1 MNFKSFNNLIE
12 LFDHVK
18 EQNLDKQFLFQVDS
32 NKLLQSISWKKAGQK
47 VCNLAK
53 FLSDR
58 GVLKGDRV
66 LLVSENRPEW
76 LISDLSILTLGAITV
91 PNYTTYTEKDFEFIL
106 NDCNPKGLIVS
117 NKKLLDKVLI
127 ACKKINY
134 EFNFIII
141 FDKEEANLNVV
152 SLEEI
157 ENTQIKK
164 NNFIA
169 RTDPACIIYTSG
181 TQGNPKGV
189 LLSHGGILANVEGAY
204 NLVKEIKTNQYRFLT
219 WLPLS
224 HSYEHT
230 VQFVQIS
237 LAAEIVYCQ
246 YLEKLMETIKIARPD
261 IMTAVPRFYNNLY
274 NKMQSKLKESKIF
287 SKTVELGKR
296 NFVGEKLSIFEN
308 LLNKILTILVRKKVL
323 NNFGGRLK
331 AFISGGGP
339 LDKNIGIFL
348 NAVGLKTLQGY
359 GLTEFSPI
367 VSCNPINKIKVETV
381 GIPFSNIEVKINH
394 DGEILAKGESL
405 MIKYWNNEQAT
416 SEAIKDGWL
425 HTGDIGEIDH
435 DGYLKITDR
444 KKDIIVNAGG
454 DNISPAKI
462 ENLLCINPEIEQAFV
477 YGDNKNYLV
486 ALVVLNK
493 QNQLSRSEVQVII
506 DKVNKNL
513 TAIEKIKNF
522 SILQDG
528 FTLENN
534 MMTPTMKIK
543 RHIISKKF
551 AETLNSFY
559 SSKK

>member
-91 PNYTTYTEKDFEFIL
+91 PNYTTYTAKDFEFIL

-164 NNFIA
+164 NNFIT

-394 DGEILAKGESL
+394 DGEILAKGESV

-425 HTGDIGEIDH
+425 HTGDIGEIDQ

-522 SILQDG
+522 SILTDG

-543 RHIISKKF
+543 RHIISKNF